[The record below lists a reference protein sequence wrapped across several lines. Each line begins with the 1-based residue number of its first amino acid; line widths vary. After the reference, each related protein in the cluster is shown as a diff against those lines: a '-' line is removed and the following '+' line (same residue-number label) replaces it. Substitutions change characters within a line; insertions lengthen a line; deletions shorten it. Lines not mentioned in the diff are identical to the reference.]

1 MAKSK
6 KIKEFAIAS
15 WAIDNKMTIY
25 LMIAILLITG
35 ISAYY
40 AMPRESFPEVKETK
54 IYISSVFP
62 GNTSEDME
70 KLITNPIEEE
80 LQNLSDIIKIT
91 STSQEDYS
99 IITVEF
105 GDRYSV
111 EEAKSKVKDK
121 VDIKKASSDW
131 PTFNGSK
138 IEPKVF
144 DLNIAEEMP
153 IININISG
161 DYPVEKLKEYAE
173 YLEKKIELLAEI
185 KQADI
190 RGAQEKEVEIALDV
204 YKMTASKVSF
214 DDVIN
219 TISRGNTT
227 ISAGNMV
234 MDEQRRTIRVIG
246 EIEEAKE
253 LNAFVVKNEH
263 GAVYLRDIA
272 SIAFKEKEKTTY
284 ARSFGNPV
292 VMLDVKKL
300 SGKNMIEAV
309 EKIKVILEDAK
320 TNYLP
325 KDLSIT
331 TSNDQSTKTINQ
343 VNDLVNNII
352 FGILLVV
359 GVLMF
364 FLGFR
369 NALFVGFAIPMS
381 MFMSFTI
388 LNLIGYTLNT
398 MVLFAL
404 VMGLGMLVDNGIVV
418 VENVL
423 RLMQKEN
430 MSRIKA
436 AKRGIGEIATP
447 IIISTATTVA
457 AFVPLGFWP
466 GIMGNFMKIFPIT
479 LSIVLGSS
487 LFVALL
493 INSMLTSDFMK
504 TEEKDMTKKFLIK
517 TTSILFVLGVISLF
531 IGNSFKGLGTLMIFS
546 SIILWVY
553 KLFLVKAA
561 DYFQTVLLVKM
572 ENGYQKFLSFAL
584 KGKMPYLF
592 LFGTIGL
599 LFLSFVVFAIAQP
612 KVEFFPDNEPNQVFV
627 YIEYPEGT
635 DISKTN
641 RLTKEIE
648 QKVYAVANNYKDK
661 EGYNYLVESA
671 VSQVGEGAGNPQ
683 TDGGSNAEMP
693 HKGKITVSLRESKLR
708 RGKNSKEFM
717 EEVRDAVGSYPGVNI
732 SIEKEA
738 AGPPSGY
745 PLNIE
750 IRGKDY
756 NELISTAKELRDAIN
771 KLNIPGIEGLK
782 IDVNKSKPVTE
793 VTVDRKKAG
802 ELGIS
807 VGQVGSQ
814 LRRSLFG
821 EKASVYKKDG
831 EDYDVY
837 VRFDELYKHN
847 TNTLYNQRVVFRD
860 PSNGQIKDIPIST
873 LITTNNTSSYT
884 AIKHR
889 DLNRIVTLYS
899 SVKTGYNA
907 NEIVG
912 NVKSRLSNFETPAQV
927 DFYFTGQ
934 MEEQE
939 KNMSFLMTA
948 LFSGLGLILFL
959 LVLQFNSFSKPLI
972 VLMAIVLSFI
982 GVLFGLVIFNMT
994 FVIMMTMVG
1003 IISLAGIV
1011 VNNGVVLLDYTEL
1024 LVERKKQEIG
1034 ISKKEKL
1041 PVNHLFDVIVEG
1053 GSARLRPVLLTA
1065 ITTVFGLIP
1074 LAIGLNIDFFSLFS
1088 EWDANVYIGGD
1099 NVIFWGPLAWTVI
1112 FGLTFA
1118 TFLTLV
1124 IVPVSYFIVE
1134 KLKLRLKRV

>member
-1 MAKSK
+1 M
-6 KIKEFAIAS
+6 KEFAIAS

-821 EKASVYKKDG
+821 EKASVYKK
-831 EDYDVY
+831 
-837 VRFDELYKHN
+837 
-847 TNTLYNQRVVFRD
+847 
-860 PSNGQIKDIPIST
+860 
-873 LITTNNTSSYT
+873 
-884 AIKHR
+884 
-889 DLNRIVTLYS
+889 
-899 SVKTGYNA
+899 
-907 NEIVG
+907 
-912 NVKSRLSNFETPAQV
+912 
-927 DFYFTGQ
+927 
-934 MEEQE
+934 
-939 KNMSFLMTA
+939 
-948 LFSGLGLILFL
+948 
-959 LVLQFNSFSKPLI
+959 
-972 VLMAIVLSFI
+972 
-982 GVLFGLVIFNMT
+982 
-994 FVIMMTMVG
+994 
-1003 IISLAGIV
+1003 
-1011 VNNGVVLLDYTEL
+1011 
-1024 LVERKKQEIG
+1024 
-1034 ISKKEKL
+1034 
-1041 PVNHLFDVIVEG
+1041 
-1053 GSARLRPVLLTA
+1053 
-1065 ITTVFGLIP
+1065 
-1074 LAIGLNIDFFSLFS
+1074 
-1088 EWDANVYIGGD
+1088 
-1099 NVIFWGPLAWTVI
+1099 
-1112 FGLTFA
+1112 
-1118 TFLTLV
+1118 
-1124 IVPVSYFIVE
+1124 
-1134 KLKLRLKRV
+1134 

>member
-531 IGNSFKGLGTLMIFS
+531 IGNSFK
-546 SIILWVY
+546 
-553 KLFLVKAA
+553 
-561 DYFQTVLLVKM
+561 
-572 ENGYQKFLSFAL
+572 
-584 KGKMPYLF
+584 
-592 LFGTIGL
+592 
-599 LFLSFVVFAIAQP
+599 
-612 KVEFFPDNEPNQVFV
+612 
-627 YIEYPEGT
+627 
-635 DISKTN
+635 
-641 RLTKEIE
+641 
-648 QKVYAVANNYKDK
+648 
-661 EGYNYLVESA
+661 
-671 VSQVGEGAGNPQ
+671 
-683 TDGGSNAEMP
+683 
-693 HKGKITVSLRESKLR
+693 
-708 RGKNSKEFM
+708 
-717 EEVRDAVGSYPGVNI
+717 
-732 SIEKEA
+732 
-738 AGPPSGY
+738 
-745 PLNIE
+745 
-750 IRGKDY
+750 
-756 NELISTAKELRDAIN
+756 
-771 KLNIPGIEGLK
+771 
-782 IDVNKSKPVTE
+782 
-793 VTVDRKKAG
+793 
-802 ELGIS
+802 
-807 VGQVGSQ
+807 
-814 LRRSLFG
+814 
-821 EKASVYKKDG
+821 
-831 EDYDVY
+831 
-837 VRFDELYKHN
+837 
-847 TNTLYNQRVVFRD
+847 
-860 PSNGQIKDIPIST
+860 
-873 LITTNNTSSYT
+873 
-884 AIKHR
+884 
-889 DLNRIVTLYS
+889 
-899 SVKTGYNA
+899 
-907 NEIVG
+907 
-912 NVKSRLSNFETPAQV
+912 
-927 DFYFTGQ
+927 
-934 MEEQE
+934 
-939 KNMSFLMTA
+939 
-948 LFSGLGLILFL
+948 
-959 LVLQFNSFSKPLI
+959 
-972 VLMAIVLSFI
+972 
-982 GVLFGLVIFNMT
+982 
-994 FVIMMTMVG
+994 
-1003 IISLAGIV
+1003 
-1011 VNNGVVLLDYTEL
+1011 
-1024 LVERKKQEIG
+1024 
-1034 ISKKEKL
+1034 
-1041 PVNHLFDVIVEG
+1041 
-1053 GSARLRPVLLTA
+1053 
-1065 ITTVFGLIP
+1065 
-1074 LAIGLNIDFFSLFS
+1074 
-1088 EWDANVYIGGD
+1088 
-1099 NVIFWGPLAWTVI
+1099 
-1112 FGLTFA
+1112 
-1118 TFLTLV
+1118 
-1124 IVPVSYFIVE
+1124 
-1134 KLKLRLKRV
+1134 

>member
-253 LNAFVVKNEH
+253 LNAFVVKNER

-284 ARSFGNPV
+284 ARSFGSPV

-325 KDLSIT
+325 KDLIIT

-436 AKRGIGEIATP
+436 AKQGIGEIATP

-504 TEEKDMTKKFLIK
+504 TEEKNMTKKFLIK

-572 ENGYQKFLSFAL
+572 ENGYQNFLSFAL
-584 KGKMPYLF
+584 KGKMPYVF

-807 VGQVGSQ
+807 VGQVGTQ
-814 LRRSLFG
+814 LRRSLYG

-837 VRFDELYKHN
+837 VRFDEKYKHN

-1034 ISKKEKL
+1034 IPKKEKL
-1041 PVNHLFDVIVEG
+1041 AVNHLFDVIVEG
-1053 GSARLRPVLLTA
+1053 GTARLRPVLLTA

-1118 TFLTLV
+1118 TFLTLI

-1134 KLKLRLKRV
+1134 KLKLRLRRV

>member
-1 MAKSK
+1 
-6 KIKEFAIAS
+6 
-15 WAIDNKMTIY
+15 
-25 LMIAILLITG
+25 
-35 ISAYY
+35 
-40 AMPRESFPEVKETK
+40 
-54 IYISSVFP
+54 
-62 GNTSEDME
+62 
-70 KLITNPIEEE
+70 
-80 LQNLSDIIKIT
+80 
-91 STSQEDYS
+91 
-99 IITVEF
+99 
-105 GDRYSV
+105 
-111 EEAKSKVKDK
+111 
-121 VDIKKASSDW
+121 
-131 PTFNGSK
+131 
-138 IEPKVF
+138 
-144 DLNIAEEMP
+144 
-153 IININISG
+153 
-161 DYPVEKLKEYAE
+161 
-173 YLEKKIELLAEI
+173 
-185 KQADI
+185 
-190 RGAQEKEVEIALDV
+190 
-204 YKMTASKVSF
+204 
-214 DDVIN
+214 
-219 TISRGNTT
+219 
-227 ISAGNMV
+227 
-234 MDEQRRTIRVIG
+234 
-246 EIEEAKE
+246 
-253 LNAFVVKNEH
+253 
-263 GAVYLRDIA
+263 
-272 SIAFKEKEKTTY
+272 
-284 ARSFGNPV
+284 
-292 VMLDVKKL
+292 
-300 SGKNMIEAV
+300 
-309 EKIKVILEDAK
+309 
-320 TNYLP
+320 
-325 KDLSIT
+325 
-331 TSNDQSTKTINQ
+331 
-343 VNDLVNNII
+343 
-352 FGILLVV
+352 
-359 GVLMF
+359 
-364 FLGFR
+364 
-369 NALFVGFAIPMS
+369 
-381 MFMSFTI
+381 
-388 LNLIGYTLNT
+388 
-398 MVLFAL
+398 
-404 VMGLGMLVDNGIVV
+404 
-418 VENVL
+418 
-423 RLMQKEN
+423 
-430 MSRIKA
+430 
-436 AKRGIGEIATP
+436 
-447 IIISTATTVA
+447 
-457 AFVPLGFWP
+457 
-466 GIMGNFMKIFPIT
+466 
-479 LSIVLGSS
+479 
-487 LFVALL
+487 
-493 INSMLTSDFMK
+493 
-504 TEEKDMTKKFLIK
+504 
-517 TTSILFVLGVISLF
+517 
-531 IGNSFKGLGTLMIFS
+531 MIFS

-1041 PVNHLFDVIVEG
+1041 PVSHLFDVIVEG

>member
-1 MAKSK
+1 MV
-6 KIKEFAIAS
+6 
-15 WAIDNKMTIY
+15 
-25 LMIAILLITG
+25 ILLLTG
-35 ISAYY
+35 ISAYF

-204 YKMTASKVSF
+204 YKMTGSKVSF

-246 EIEEAKE
+246 EIEDAVE
-253 LNAFVVKNEH
+253 LNAFVVKNER

-272 SIAFKEKEKTTY
+272 SIAFKEKEKTTH

-292 VMLDVKKL
+292 VMLEVKKL

-436 AKRGIGEIATP
+436 AKQGIGEIAAP

-457 AFVPLGFWP
+457 AFIPLGFWP

-504 TEEKDMTKKFLIK
+504 TEEKEMTKKFLIK

-531 IGNSFKGLGTLMIFS
+531 IGNGFKGLGTLMIFS

-561 DYFQTVLLVKM
+561 DYFQSVLLVKM
-572 ENGYQKFLSFAL
+572 ENSYQRFLSFAL

-648 QKVYAVANNYKDK
+648 QKVYAVTNNYKDK

-802 ELGIS
+802 ELGVS
-807 VGQVGSQ
+807 VGQVGTQ
-814 LRRSLFG
+814 LRRSLYG

-889 DLNRIVTLYS
+889 DLNRVVTLYS

-912 NVKSRLSNFETPAQV
+912 NVKSRLSDFETPPQV

-1024 LVERKKQEIG
+1024 LVERKKEELSIP
-1034 ISKKEKL
+1034 KKEKL
-1041 PVNHLFDVIVEG
+1041 PVNHLFYVIVEG
-1053 GSARLRPVLLTA
+1053 GTARLRPVLLTA

-1088 EWDANVYIGGD
+1088 EWDANVYVGGD

-1134 KLKLRLKRV
+1134 KFKIRVSRWRA